1 VCAAIFAK
9 QRQQLRTASIKT
21 CSAPLEKEK
30 KKIHTKQR
38 AAKVIATCWSTSQW
52 ECAGESNNDRTIAE
66 VINFREV
73 QCDLSSGRTIAA
85 SDANLHE

>member
-38 AAKVIATCWSTSQW
+38 AAKVIATC
-52 ECAGESNNDRTIAE
+52 
-66 VINFREV
+66 
-73 QCDLSSGRTIAA
+73 
-85 SDANLHE
+85 